1 MQVRQTRTLGL
12 FKKSDK
18 LQERCVPITWVRQHH
33 HITEECGLPA
43 STCEPVSQGSGHI
56 PQKARDS
63 APLSA
68 FFPSSVFLPFF
79 PQHTLCMSK
88 SVDYKVQKLESSL
101 QSEMKENKSS
111 QDTSLALDCNMEIN
125 YKEKTENDWFN
136 WTHYLGDSCSFS
148 DPLSPHFT
156 FHSSKTQSIRKPKP
170 VLAPPFSWWPT
181 SPGDDLPRTQM
192 IEQSHKTLPI
202 APNKLH
208 QELQPTCFHQWA
220 TKLFSSQKAEFIL

>member
-1 MQVRQTRTLGL
+1 M
-12 FKKSDK
+12 
-18 LQERCVPITWVRQHH
+18 
-33 HITEECGLPA
+33 
-43 STCEPVSQGSGHI
+43 
-56 PQKARDS
+56 
-63 APLSA
+63 
-68 FFPSSVFLPFF
+68 FPSPESDSTTTSQRSVGCLCQLASLCPRGQDIHHRRQETVLPGQPSFPLQFSYPSFLNILFACPN
-79 PQHTLCMSK
+79 QWTIKYKSWNQAYRGKWSK
-88 SVDYKVQKLESSL
+88 TKAGK
-101 QSEMKENKSS
+101 
-111 QDTSLALDCNMEIN
+111 DTSLALDCNMEIN

-136 WTHYLGDSCSFS
+136 WTHYLGDCCSFS
-148 DPLSPHFT
+148 DHLSPHFT

-181 SPGDDLPRTQM
+181 SPADDLPWPQM